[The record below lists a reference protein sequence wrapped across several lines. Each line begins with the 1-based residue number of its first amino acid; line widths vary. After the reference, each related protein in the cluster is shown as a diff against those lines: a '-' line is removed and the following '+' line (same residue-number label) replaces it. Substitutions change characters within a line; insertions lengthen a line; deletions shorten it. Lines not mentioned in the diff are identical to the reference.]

1 MKTVNFSRKAT
12 TAETEIFY
20 AVEKAIDKV
29 IGDDD
34 EMYSDLLDCVLTDE
48 NKLKEFAEK
57 LGVSNEDL
65 TLWYFM
71 SEEE

>member
-1 MKTVNFSRKAT
+1 MKELNFTRKAT
-12 TAETEIFY
+12 TAEAKIY
-20 AVEKAIDKV
+20 HAVENAIDEV

-48 NKLKEFAEK
+48 SKLEMFAEK
-57 LGVSNEDL
+57 LGVSVKDL

>member
-1 MKTVNFSRKAT
+1 MKTLNFTRKAT
-12 TAETEIFY
+12 TAEAKIY
-20 AVEKAIDKV
+20 HAVKNAIDEV

-48 NKLKEFAEK
+48 NKLEMFAEK
-57 LGVSNEDL
+57 LGVSVKDL